1 MVGQVLSLP
10 TPEEIDA
17 RFDGKA
23 VIEYYS
29 R

>member
-1 MVGQVLSLP
+1 VLSLP

-17 RFDGKA
+17 RFNGKA
-23 VIEYYS
+23 IVEYYS